1 MTSIIIPAH
10 NEESVIR
17 RGLSAILDGARP
29 GELEVVVVCNGC
41 SDATAAI
48 AREFGSAVQVI
59 ETDVPSKS
67 NALNLGDEVATRF
80 PRIYLDADVILDLAS
95 IRLLSAALQQPGILA
110 AAPRV
115 NTVFTPD
122 CDWSVRAFYNF
133 WMSLPFVREGMMAA
147 GAYAV
152 NEAGRA
158 RFGRFPD
165 VIADDGFCRLQFR
178 SQERV
183 EVADA
188 VSHVVA
194 PGRFSDLVKIRSRS
208 RLGVYQLQT
217 RFPELYAVERRSKRY
232 GQTLGYIVRRFDL
245 YPAAIPFLFVTVISR
260 LRAARQRRLIG
271 EYVWERDDSSRL

>member
-17 RGLSAILDGARP
+17 RGLHAVLDGAKP
-29 GELEVVVVCNGC
+29 GELEVIVVCNGC
-41 SDATAAI
+41 SDATAAV
-48 AREFGSAVQVI
+48 AREFGTAVRVI

-67 NALNLGDEVATRF
+67 NALNLGDAAATGF
-80 PRIYLDADVILDLAS
+80 PRVYLDADVILDLAS
-95 IRLLSAALQQPGILA
+95 IRLLAEALRQPGVLA

-115 NTVFTPD
+115 DTVFTAGS
-122 CDWSVRAFYNF
+122 DWAVRAFYDF
-133 WMSLPFVREGMMAA
+133 WMALPFVREGMMAA
-147 GAYAV
+147 GAYAM

-178 SQERV
+178 PDERV

-188 VSHVVA
+188 VSRVVA
-194 PGRFSDLVKIRSRS
+194 PSRFSDLVKIRSRS

-217 RFPELYAVERRSKRY
+217 RFPELYAAERRSKRY
-232 GQTLGYIVRRFDL
+232 GHTLGYVLKRLDL
-245 YPAAIPFLFVTVISR
+245 YPAAIPFILVTVISR
-260 LRAARQRRLIG
+260 LRAGRQKRLIG
-271 EYVWERDDSSRL
+271 EYVWERDNSSRL

>member
-17 RGLSAILDGARP
+17 RGLHAVLDGAAP
-29 GELEVVVVCNGC
+29 GELEVIVVCNGC
-41 SDATAAI
+41 SDATADV
-48 AREFGSAVQVI
+48 AREFGSAVRVI

-67 NALNLGDEVATRF
+67 NALNLGDDAATRF

-95 IRLLSAALQQPGILA
+95 IRLLAEALRRPGVLA

-115 NTVFTPD
+115 DTVFTTD
-122 CDWSVRAFYNF
+122 CDWAVRAFYDF
-133 WMSLPFVREGMMAA
+133 WMALPFVREGMMAA
-147 GAYAV
+147 GAYAM

-178 SQERV
+178 PDERV

-188 VSHVVA
+188 VSRVVA
-194 PGRFSDLVKIRSRS
+194 PSRFSDLVKIRSRS

-217 RFPELYAVERRSKRY
+217 RFPELYAAERRSKRY
-232 GQTLGYIVRRFDL
+232 GHTLGYVLKRLDL
-245 YPAAIPFLFVTVISR
+245 YPAAIPFILVTVISR
-260 LRAARQRRLIG
+260 LRAGRQRRLIG
-271 EYVWERDDSSRL
+271 EYVWERDNSSRL

>member
-17 RGLSAILDGARP
+17 RGLLAVLDGAAP
-29 GELEVVVVCNGC
+29 GELEVIVVCNGC
-41 SDATAAI
+41 SDATADV
-48 AREFGSAVQVI
+48 AREFGSAVRVI

-67 NALNLGDEVATRF
+67 NALNLGDDAATRF

-95 IRLLSAALQQPGILA
+95 IRLLAEALRRPGVLA

-115 NTVFTPD
+115 DTVFTTD
-122 CDWSVRAFYNF
+122 CDWAVRAFYDF
-133 WMSLPFVREGMMAA
+133 WMALPFVREGMMAA
-147 GAYAV
+147 GAYAM

-178 SQERV
+178 PDERV

-188 VSHVVA
+188 VSRVVA
-194 PGRFSDLVKIRSRS
+194 PSRFSDLVKIRSRS

-217 RFPELYAVERRSKRY
+217 RFPELYAAERRSKRY
-232 GQTLGYIVRRFDL
+232 GHTLGYVLKRLDL
-245 YPAAIPFLFVTVISR
+245 YPAAIPFILVTVISR
-260 LRAARQRRLIG
+260 LRAGRQRRLIG
-271 EYVWERDDSSRL
+271 EYVWERDNSSRL

>member
-17 RGLSAILDGARP
+17 RGLHAVLDGAAP
-29 GELEVVVVCNGC
+29 GELEVIVVCNGC

-48 AREFGSAVQVI
+48 AREFAAVKVI

-67 NALNLGDEVATRF
+67 NALNLGDDAATRF
-80 PRIYLDADVILDLAS
+80 PRIYLDADVILDLTS
-95 IRLLSAALQQPGILA
+95 IRRLSEALQRPGVLA

-115 NTVFTPD
+115 ETVFTAD

-133 WMSLPFVREGMMAA
+133 WMALPFVREGMMAA
-147 GAYAV
+147 GAYAM
-152 NEAGRA
+152 NQAGRA
-158 RFGRFPD
+158 RFKRFPD
-165 VIADDGFCRLQFR
+165 VIADDGFCRLQFT
-178 SQERV
+178 SDERV

-188 VSHVVA
+188 VSRVVA

-208 RLGVYQLQT
+208 RLGVYQLQA

-232 GQTLGYIVRRFDL
+232 GHTLSYVLKRLDL
-245 YPAAIPFLFVTVISR
+245 YPAAIPFVFVTVLSR
-260 LRAARQRRLIG
+260 IRARRQKRLIG
-271 EYVWERDDSSRL
+271 NYVWERDNSSRL

>member
-17 RGLSAILDGARP
+17 RGLHAVLDGAAP
-29 GELEVVVVCNGC
+29 GELEVIVVCNGC
-41 SDATAAI
+41 SDATADV
-48 AREFGSAVQVI
+48 AREFGPPVRVI

-67 NALNLGDEVATRF
+67 NALNLGDAAATRF

-95 IRLLSAALQQPGILA
+95 IRRLSEALKRPGVLA

-115 NTVFTPD
+115 DTVFTAD
-122 CDWSVRAFYNF
+122 CDWAVRAFYDF
-133 WMSLPFVREGMMAA
+133 WMALPFVQEGMMAA
-147 GAYAV
+147 GAYSM

-165 VIADDGFCRLQFR
+165 VIADDGFCRLQFAPG
-178 SQERV
+178 ERV
-183 EVADA
+183 EVTDA

-208 RLGVYQLQT
+208 RLGVYQLQA
-217 RFPELYAVERRSKRY
+217 RFPELYAAERRNKRY
-232 GQTLGYIVRRFDL
+232 GHTLGYILKRLDL
-245 YPAAIPFLFVTVISR
+245 YPAAIPFIFVTVISR
-260 LRAARQRRLIG
+260 LRAGRQRRLIG
-271 EYVWERDDSSRL
+271 EYVWERDNSSRL

>member
-17 RGLSAILDGARP
+17 RGLHAVLDGAAP
-29 GELEVVVVCNGC
+29 GELEVIVVCNGC
-41 SDATAAI
+41 SDATAAV
-48 AREFGSAVQVI
+48 AGEFGTAVRVI

-67 NALNLGDEVATRF
+67 NALNLGDAAATRF

-95 IRLLSAALQQPGILA
+95 IRRLSEALQRRGILA

-115 NTVFTPD
+115 DTVFTAD
-122 CDWSVRAFYNF
+122 CDWAVRAFYDF
-133 WMSLPFVREGMMAA
+133 WMALPFVREGMMAA
-147 GAYAV
+147 GVYAM

-158 RFGRFPD
+158 RFGQFPD
-165 VIADDGFCRLQFR
+165 VIADDGFCRLQFTPN
-178 SQERV
+178 ERV

-188 VSHVVA
+188 VSRVVA

-217 RFPELYAVERRSKRY
+217 RFPELYASERRSKRY
-232 GQTLGYIVRRFDL
+232 GHTLGYVLKRVDL
-245 YPAAIPFLFVTVISR
+245 YPAAIPFIFVTVLSR
-260 LRAARQRRLIG
+260 LRARRQRRLIG
-271 EYVWERDDSSRL
+271 EYVWERDNSSRV

>member
-10 NEESVIR
+10 NEASVIR
-17 RGLSAILDGARP
+17 RGLRAVLDGAAP
-29 GELEVVVVCNGC
+29 GELEVIVVCNGC

-67 NALNLGDEVATRF
+67 NALNLGDEAATRF

-95 IRLLSAALQQPGILA
+95 IRLLSEALRRPGVLA

-115 NTVFTPD
+115 DTVFTPD
-122 CDWSVRAFYNF
+122 CDWAVRAFYNF
-133 WMSLPFVREGMMAA
+133 WMALPFVREGMMAA
-147 GAYAV
+147 GAYGM

-165 VIADDGFCRLQFR
+165 VIADDGFCRLQFTPD
-178 SQERV
+178 ERV

-188 VSHVVA
+188 VSQVVA
-194 PGRFSDLVKIRSRS
+194 PARLSDLVKIRSRS
-208 RLGVYQLQT
+208 RLGVYQLQA
-217 RFPELYAVERRSKRY
+217 RFPELYAAERRSKRY
-232 GQTLGYIVRRFDL
+232 GHTLGYVLKRLDL
-245 YPAAIPFLFVTVISR
+245 YPAAVPFIFVTVLSR
-260 LRAARQRRLIG
+260 LRATRQRRFIG
-271 EYVWERDDSSRL
+271 EYVWERDNSSRL